1 VGAMLYHNIVRCEKL
16 LPEFLIILPLIA
28 LNHVSNHFIADLLL
42 KLLVTAQLINVDINN
57 LVLAYK
63 DGLNVLNLM
72 IAFKVDMIEDT

>member
-1 VGAMLYHNIVRCEKL
+1 MLYHDIVRCEKL

-28 LNHVSNHFIADLLL
+28 LNYVSNHFIADFLL
-42 KLLVTAQLINVDINN
+42 KLLVTAQLINVDIND

-63 DGLNVLNLM
+63 DRLNVFNLM